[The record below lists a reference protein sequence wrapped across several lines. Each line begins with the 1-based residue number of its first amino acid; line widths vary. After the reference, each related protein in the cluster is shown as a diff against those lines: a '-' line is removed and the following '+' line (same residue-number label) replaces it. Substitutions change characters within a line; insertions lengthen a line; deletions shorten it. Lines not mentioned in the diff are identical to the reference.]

1 MNCPVC
7 GVANEAGAVFC
18 YRCGSSLAGPTSPA
32 QSPSGQSN
40 DPGSGDWATPRESSQ
55 PPFYERPP
63 ESSFNQSA
71 IGPSS
76 AHQGGSRVYNAPPVH
91 PSRPYVVT
99 SAPAIQQTSNL
110 ATISLIL
117 GIVSFVFAPFIAAV
131 AAIITGHMGRN
142 EVRASGGRLSG
153 EGMATAGLIL
163 GYLNI
168 ALSLLVF
175 VFLCILPFV
184 FAAAGS

>member
-7 GVANEAGAVFC
+7 GVANEVGALFC
-18 YRCGSSLAGPTSPA
+18 FRCGSSLGA
-32 QSPSGQSN
+32 
-40 DPGSGDWATPRESSQ
+40 
-55 PPFYERPP
+55 
-63 ESSFNQSA
+63 
-71 IGPSS
+71 PSS
-76 AHQGGSRVYNAPPVH
+76 AVQPSFEQSSDRESGSWASRGEPFDERPAASSFSPTETESSSGHGGSRVYQAPPR
-91 PSRPYVVT
+91 PPRQPYVVT
-99 SAPAIQQTSNL
+99 SAPTFQQTSNL

-142 EVRASGGRLSG
+142 EIRASGGRLSG

-168 ALSLLVF
+168 ALSLVGF